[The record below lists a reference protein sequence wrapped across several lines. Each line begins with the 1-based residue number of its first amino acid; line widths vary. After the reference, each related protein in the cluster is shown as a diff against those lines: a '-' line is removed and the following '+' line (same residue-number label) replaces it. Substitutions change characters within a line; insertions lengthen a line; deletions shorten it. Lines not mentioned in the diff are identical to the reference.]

1 MADVYWLL
9 QNCDLLSQLNP
20 QDIQRLETTSKT
32 RKFKRGEPIY
42 LPSEAA
48 DGVLVVVQGRV
59 KLCHVTPEG
68 KQSILNFIDAGE
80 VFGEL
85 SLVGSLRRDEFAE
98 AAEATTLVVIPKSEM
113 VNLMVRYHNLQVG
126 VTRLI
131 GLRRQRVERRLRNLL
146 FRSNRE
152 RVVHLLIEMSEKYGR
167 QTENGLEL
175 NIKLSHQEIAS
186 LIGSTRE
193 TVTVMLGQLQS
204 EGKIKIAR
212 RRITILDLGKLRHEV
227 SEFLPEPQPQQ
238 QPQRFGNA
246 QAQRPTPVAQNR
258 FVPRPT

>member
-1 MADVYWLL
+1 
-9 QNCDLLSQLNP
+9 
-20 QDIQRLETTSKT
+20 
-32 RKFKRGEPIY
+32 
-42 LPSEAA
+42 
-48 DGVLVVVQGRV
+48 
-59 KLCHVTPEG
+59 
-68 KQSILNFIDAGE
+68 
-80 VFGEL
+80 
-85 SLVGSLRRDEFAE
+85 
-98 AAEATTLVVIPKSEM
+98 M

-246 QAQRPTPVAQNR
+246 QAQRPTPVVQNR